1 MKDYYTN
8 IIEEINKLIKS
19 KKYDEAFIIIKEE
32 LSMPYIPVDF
42 ELYLNQ
48 NLKIIQQNK
57 TSYKKD
63 LSIDKIFKYLK
74 KDNNDLK
81 TDSILKLNYFNL
93 HLYLDDIKY
102 LLKSSK
108 LKNKDKTILL
118 FVLKNQKINLDF
130 SVQYKDNIIKINPYQ
145 IKDINDVAIFKN
157 IILKIKNKIDQNP
170 SLIKIC
176 LNLIEDYFYFYFYDW
191 NIENVDIDSFI
202 MAIIMCSE
210 NMLCIEK
217 EYKNNYKDKKSLK
230 YIEKIKYIYIL

>member
-1 MKDYYTN
+1 MKDYYSN
-8 IIEEINKLIKS
+8 IIEEINRLIKS

-57 TSYKKD
+57 INYKKD
-63 LSIDKIFKYLK
+63 LSIDKIFHYLK

-81 TDSILKLNYFNL
+81 TDWILKLNYFNL
-93 HLYLDDIKY
+93 HLYLDEIKY
-102 LLKSSK
+102 LLKSLK

-130 SVQYKDNIIKINPYQ
+130 SVKYKDNIIKINPSQ
-145 IKDINDVAIFKN
+145 IKDINNVDIFKN
-157 IILKIKNKIDQNP
+157 IILKIKNQIDQNP

-191 NIENVDIDSFI
+191 NIENANIDSFI
-202 MAIIMCSE
+202 TAIIICSE
-210 NMLCIEK
+210 DMLCIEK
-217 EYKNNYKDKKSLK
+217 KQKSNYKDKKSLK
-230 YIEKIKYIYIL
+230 YIEKIKNIYIL